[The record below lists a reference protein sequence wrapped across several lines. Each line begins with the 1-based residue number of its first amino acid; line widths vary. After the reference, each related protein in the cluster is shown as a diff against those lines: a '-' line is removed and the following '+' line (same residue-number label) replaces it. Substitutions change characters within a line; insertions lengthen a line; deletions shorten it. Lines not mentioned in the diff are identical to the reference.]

1 MSNRQARRE
10 QSRQSRPTRTPGRP
24 SGGSRKTSAPGGG
37 GPDWLSRPFLL
48 GLAALIIVLGVVA
61 GFAVSSSGGGG
72 DEEFVKKLEAG
83 QAAFPKELANGTKVG
98 KDDAPIKLV
107 AYEDFQCP
115 FCLQYTATQ
124 EPDLIEQYVKTGEVQ
139 IEFRHLTILG
149 TESALAA
156 IAGQCAADQN
166 RFWDYQNKLFL
177 VQAKAGHFKDEKLN
191 VGRFTIEKL
200 KDYAAGLGLDTSRFD
215 KCLDANEH
223 LDVVQ
228 DQVRQARQLGITST
242 PGFVV
247 NGSPMGSGAPADM
260 EGWKKIFETVK
271 AAANATPSAT
281 APAGA
286 SPAATTTAAP
296 APSATATATRAP

>member
-10 QSRQSRPTRTPGRP
+10 QSRQSRPTRTARPAPGKP
-24 SGGSRKTSAPGGG
+24 RKTGGNGPG
-37 GPDWLSRPFLL
+37 WLSRPFLL
-48 GLAALIIVLGVVA
+48 GLSALIIVLGVVA
-61 GFAVSSSGGGG
+61 MFATGSGGGG
-72 DEEFVKKLEAG
+72 DKDFVKKLEAG
-83 QAAFPKELANGTKVG
+83 HAAFPKELANGTKVG
-98 KDDAPIKLV
+98 KDDAPIKLI

-156 IAGQCAADQN
+156 MAGQCAADQD

-177 VQAKAGHFKDEKLN
+177 VQAQAGHFKDEKLN
-191 VGRFTIEKL
+191 VGRFTIGKL

-215 KCLDANEH
+215 KCVDANEH
-223 LDVVQ
+223 LDTVQ
-228 DQVRQARQLGITST
+228 DQVRQAKQFGISST

-260 EGWKKIFETVK
+260 EGWKQVFETVK

-281 APAGA
+281 ASASA
-286 SPAATTTAAP
+286 SPAPTAA
-296 APSATATATRAP
+296 ATATPTKAP